1 MGSLRRPTTSRCW
14 GLCGSSLHHSSSSK
28 HRRQEREQVPIN
40 LICPPLEAKVT
51 LDELVNQ
58 WANEEEGQYLY
69 GAPDCLIF
77 HIQRFQCQ
85 ENMWTKH
92 HRQLEVPTVITVPF
106 CNDGVSISKAG
117 YRTVAMI
124 LHHGKT
130 HHSGHFTAIHAL
142 ENAFWSVDD
151 NQYPQPIGGLNE
163 QQESEALQVWLVH
176 DPMEDDSDDN
186 LIPEPVIKKSKT
198 HYEDVLFCFAN
209 VTSFGKKV
217 QDWVWSKAD
226 HLIFLQETHLS
237 DSKLQEVMQYFIA
250 RGWRALGVPA
260 MATGRGGNTGGFLC
274 LHPPHHHVHSLQHF
288 CKEGNGWMAVG
299 YQRDGLHM
307 AIIQLYLRTGE
318 TLQSPLNAEILSNL
332 FGFLEILKAP
342 FIIGGDWQNPPSELA
357 AMVAQS
363 KFKAHILAGEGP
375 TTLQGSEIDYFLV
388 SNTLH
393 GSLKLELTWE
403 VPWRPHCALNLK
415 YHSEHLAIPVQQMRA
430 FPPIGKALN
439 PQHGWSEFQE
449 PNGPFYIL
457 NYQITGLSADLARWC
472 AKSESY
478 LTQQIQQPRRG
489 RGCQVEF
496 YTGPLAGPHPAQL
509 WKKDDQPF
517 GRKCQ
522 SGSVSYITVPMKLLN
537 RTFSTC
543 SPAFQNMLQM
553 IWARTISAPPFRSG
567 LSTLIKILSPAGSDH
582 GARASSPHWPR
593 PSKF

>member
-1 MGSLRRPTTSRCW
+1 
-14 GLCGSSLHHSSSSK
+14 
-28 HRRQEREQVPIN
+28 
-40 LICPPLEAKVT
+40 
-51 LDELVNQ
+51 
-58 WANEEEGQYLY
+58 
-69 GAPDCLIF
+69 
-77 HIQRFQCQ
+77 
-85 ENMWTKH
+85 
-92 HRQLEVPTVITVPF
+92 
-106 CNDGVSISKAG
+106 
-117 YRTVAMI
+117 
-124 LHHGKT
+124 
-130 HHSGHFTAIHAL
+130 
-142 ENAFWSVDD
+142 
-151 NQYPQPIGGLNE
+151 
-163 QQESEALQVWLVH
+163 
-176 DPMEDDSDDN
+176 
-186 LIPEPVIKKSKT
+186 
-198 HYEDVLFCFAN
+198 
-209 VTSFGKKV
+209 
-217 QDWVWSKAD
+217 
-226 HLIFLQETHLS
+226 
-237 DSKLQEVMQYFIA
+237 
-250 RGWRALGVPA
+250 
-260 MATGRGGNTGGFLC
+260 
-274 LHPPHHHVHSLQHF
+274 
-288 CKEGNGWMAVG
+288 MAVG

-478 LTQQIQQPRRG
+478 LIQQIQQPRRG